1 MVTNVNGWLSGIQ
14 HSGTAAPHEGRH
26 RYVPSPCGL
35 EVCEGAGKAV
45 QIHEAARVHW
55 NWSIHKELRD
65 SQCIV
70 TGSEL
75 AEEVNV

>member
-1 MVTNVNGWLSGIQ
+1 MASNANGRVSGVQ
-14 HSGTAAPHEGRH
+14 HSGAAAPYEGGLG
-26 RYVPSPCGL
+26 YVFKKSRL